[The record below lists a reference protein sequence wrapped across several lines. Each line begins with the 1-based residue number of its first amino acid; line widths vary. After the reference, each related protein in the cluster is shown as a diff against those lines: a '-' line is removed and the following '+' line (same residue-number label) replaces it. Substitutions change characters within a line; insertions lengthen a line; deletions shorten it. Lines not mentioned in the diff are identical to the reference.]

1 MVGVVLF
8 SLFGMVIGILSAGGL
23 VKRILKSE
31 TINRFLDRVDK
42 FDLIIGLVAIF
53 VGVWNLFSPNFGF
66 RVDIPGADITILGA
80 TIPSL
85 LVILSGAS
93 ISLHYILQILNIQT
107 NKKEQLIRIRSQ
119 YGDLIGI
126 ATFVFSFLHIL
137 TYQTVLL

>member
-8 SLFGMVIGILSAGGL
+8 SLFGMIIGIISAGGL

-42 FDLIIGLVAIF
+42 FDLAIGLVAIF

-66 RVDIPGADITILGA
+66 RVDAPGADITILGA

-85 LVILSGAS
+85 LVTLSGAS

-107 NKKEQLIRIRSQ
+107 DKKEQLIRIRSQ
-119 YGDLIGI
+119 YGDLIGV